1 MPGLL
6 MLWPAKA
13 LSPKQVTKGGAQ
25 ASAAILSQATRGLL
39 AAGAAAVLGSTLSQA
54 IRGLT
59 ASGEA
64 FALASFGSAVR
75 GMTAV
80 GFAIAQDLGLLTVVH
95 IVFTRGM
102 VSVRSGDAVMPG
114 VAVPDPSW
122 GNTGGP
128 SR

>member
-6 MLWPAKA
+6 LLWPAKA
-13 LSPKQVTKGGAQ
+13 LSPQQVTKGGAH
-25 ASAAILSQATRGLL
+25 ATGAITSQATRGL
-39 AAGAAAVLGSTLSQA
+39 V
-54 IRGLT
+54 

-64 FALASFGSAVR
+64 GATAAGMLAVLRGILATGSAE
-75 GMTAV
+75 
-80 GFAIAQDLGLLTVVH
+80 AIAAAAMIVVPLP
-95 IVFTRGM
+95 FTRGM

-114 VAVPDPSW
+114 TAVPDPRW